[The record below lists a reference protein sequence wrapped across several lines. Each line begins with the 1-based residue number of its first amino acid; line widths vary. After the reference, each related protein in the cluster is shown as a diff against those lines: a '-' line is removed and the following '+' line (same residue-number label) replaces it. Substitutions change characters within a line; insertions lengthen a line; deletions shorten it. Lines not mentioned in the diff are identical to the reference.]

1 MSQEA
6 DIINLFVNRD
16 LNYDLSLSNVQDISN
31 TTITYEIVSENKNR
45 DNGENICNIVN
56 NKIVALNEGICDFIA
71 KTTTTNLFN
80 ASVSKTKRV
89 IVRKNNQLP
98 LILGSQQPTYFESS
112 VEYNLGGGST
122 TNPIIMS
129 CTSPNCLLDGNKVTF
144 MSTGRFTITALKE
157 GNFMYN
163 PVNLTWDVNVLPIQ
177 QKNIQLIISGLTLSS
192 SIEIPINTN
201 TTYELSVLNSRENPN
216 ITYSIVH
223 SYSINPQNPVCD
235 IIDGKY
241 LRALNTG
248 VCLLKATTSAT
259 SNFSQTETISIMI
272 TTIKS
277 IQSNII
283 LNNLSP
289 LYLNNSITLNPTG
302 GDTASPY
309 TISIDSQYAQN
320 CTLSGKLLYGLNS
333 GDCIITVSK
342 EGNNIYEKQ
351 INEFNIEVSK
361 VEQKNAYIY
370 LVGANNVLPDS
381 SFNEVVSD
389 VAISSVNVN
398 RDISYQIV
406 IENTKGNPNVK
417 YKFIPRNIL
426 NEDKTL
432 VYLYPLTI
440 ESTRGQLLRNDA
452 KVDYISDTQA
462 DPIYDASMSVMG
474 LISQNEN
481 IYGRGALVTSN
492 NETIKNQY
500 IQLKP
505 MLTGPYGITFAFW
518 GKMNNSPNKSVFFS
532 FGNGTKNEEIYL
544 GQNNSKLFAGYSR
557 ANNYTNTFEH
567 TLSFP
572 FENFNNDLWHY
583 LVWVITADGT
593 WKFYMDG
600 LLLEIVYDKP
610 YPTGIT
616 RRNNYLGYLSSV
628 GMNNFR
634 MYNKALSDNEIKYLS
649 TYLNIFSSI
658 TSSTFYLDNNL
669 KLLYNFEAYTIE
681 NALNFN
687 GYNLIP
693 ISSNFVFTSNNLI
706 VSNLPETFKNGT
718 YTVSASSFN
727 DTLYDAYQAFVSNTV
742 TYWSTSSKD
751 KNGYVQDPYQATTGN
766 YVSGGVGKEYST
778 IIANVGTIKGEWL
791 QIKLPYQFILKSYNI
806 TNGPVFNSRYPQTFY
821 VVGSNDGV
829 SWSLLDYKNT
839 NAIDDTD
846 FNVRYNLSVGY
857 SYIRLIVTKLKGGDI
872 NSTILNIKKFNISG
886 NQFIDSLKNTYKMAS
901 THNDRLVYNSQLTNA
916 NIIKNDDIINYGLF
930 NSSQKDF
937 IQIDSLELNS
947 LTDISG
953 LSFSFWFKSNN
964 STNAT
969 KIFEFKKDN
978 KLINIDINNNS
989 LRLTVN
995 TKIWD
1000 LSSTGAGILVNDDVW
1015 RHLTW
1020 VIQGTVWKLYI
1031 DSSLKA
1037 TKTDGLYPD
1046 MAIYNANYFGRNG
1059 EIYLNGGLSDFR
1071 LYNTELNLNQINDI
1085 YVYKVTL
1092 FFKLNQYKNLVFY
1105 YPLDSTSIQDTKIG
1119 NLQTGVLN
1127 YDGLMSK
1134 STLITNKRALLSS
1147 PTDFLTL
1154 GSYTIPQNGC
1164 SICFSFCIKS
1174 IVEEQVLFESSDN
1187 GNSIIMVKLNS
1198 FNDGYYSLNFL
1209 VSRKDKNSNTSFYI
1223 WIPFNEYQ
1231 KWNHIT
1237 WLIVPTTDVYSTW
1250 KIYLDGKL
1258 YSVSKIQQYY
1268 PEVIVRNNNYIGK
1281 TLGTG
1286 KNFGGSVADIRLYSK
1301 ILDESEINYFSTY
1314 KFFPLYKFANNLLT
1328 PYNFGG
1334 IFIRSYIAETSN
1346 YSFGYSKTLVL
1357 DIIKSD
1363 QPDYKIVNGDGL
1375 SGLFDG
1381 SVTPSGI
1388 DGYNT
1393 DYLNSQVS
1401 GLSDVLACYSN
1412 GLRINALLNNIENES
1427 FILESSPN
1435 SFIYTNGNKI
1445 GSRGIKGNVLDNLK
1459 ITKIGDY
1466 KYNDLSKIYKLWI
1479 KKNIRNE
1486 FTPIISHSVASN
1498 ILQKQ
1503 NNIYNIRINRTSNY
1517 TLSLSNYNLESKNYY
1532 FIINNARTKNGVIA
1546 TIEGNDLIVNN
1557 SGTLSIQCILP
1568 ETNQFYEGTSTLITI
1583 NIVKDNQAPLLVT
1596 SVPRLYY
1603 QGTSELKIDG
1613 GSASSSITYTSRNE
1627 TVCTFARNILNGIS
1641 VGSCIINVTKNGDE
1655 LYNPISMDISMNVYP
1670 INQTLTMEVEKYI
1683 NLLKVDRTKSYK
1695 IVINNLKETP
1705 SYIRYRYTSP
1715 ENKQIT
1721 ISPDGLIT
1729 PSNAGVFTV
1738 YAEVGPTT
1746 NYTITTVTM
1755 ILNIEKTDQTTLSVD
1770 RIDKLNYNNKINVNV
1785 IGGLSQSS
1793 IILSTDSSNCT
1804 ISGNTIYGISTGF
1817 CDIVATKP
1825 NDYMYND
1832 ILTTFQVEVL
1842 PLNQPRMIISISGL
1856 IKSASG
1862 SYEISVDRTK
1872 GYTLSCSGQLENPF
1886 IIFDIYNEVAIG
1898 ESPVGAITS
1907 NILVPYNEGD
1917 CFIKAISTRTKTY
1930 LSTESE
1936 PLKVTFKKKSQAN
1949 FIYTPITVTQFNKQF
1964 LFNVTGGTTSNSIIL
1979 KSNTNTCSIDAN
1991 SIKTERAGIGNISI
2005 FKEGNFEYSDL
2016 KTDIQFEIQ
2025 KINQPQCILQLDN
2038 INFNNG
2044 NNSYELPVNRTVEYI
2059 LKVTGYKE
2067 TPDITYQI
2075 ANNSEL
2081 YRLVNNKLILY
2092 DVGIIT
2098 VKAIINTTVN
2108 YLSQESNIITISIIK
2123 NIQDELMV
2131 NYNPIMKVNDKI
2143 TLVSSGGSI
2152 AEEPVQYSITNTD
2165 VCELNSSNNE
2175 LLAKNSGNCRIN
2187 VSKNGNFMYLPI
2199 NKTLNVVVNKI
2210 NQDIRILDVAVLN
2223 EIFIDTIQYDLIL
2236 NNLKEDAVVQ
2246 WVMYNK
2252 VAYLNTSQEVATVS
2266 QNGKITA
2273 RSAGEFYVKAITS
2286 ETRNYLSTESQPI
2299 KIVVKQKA
2307 AKDFIIDTISD
2318 FNYNT
2323 TIDIT
2328 VDNGQKNSQ
2337 IIFTSNKPE
2346 LKIEGTKMTA
2356 LKAGKY
2362 TVTAT
2367 KPATIEYTALTKTF
2381 EVIVNK
2387 INQPNFKINNTENT
2401 FFVNPDN
2408 EQIIQIPEVFDNSTV
2423 TYNVRPNDICKI
2435 VGSSFFPINAGVCSI
2450 IAVASETDN
2459 YKETKSEPFAITVNL
2474 KDQEPIS
2481 IVQST
2486 TLNVFND
2493 YVLGIRGG
2501 STTNFFVV
2509 ESLSPSIQI
2518 IDNSK
2523 IKTISVNPSAK
2534 IRIKKDGDFIYKPV
2548 TLEVEFTIM
2557 AIQQPNFN
2565 LLDINDGNKLLLNDT
2580 YDLVIESKKENP
2592 NILYNIVPL
2601 SSMNESDKPCKIVNN
2616 KLIPLKE
2623 GACIIQ
2629 AQSQATANYLLT
2641 TTNQLVVNIE
2651 KVEQSPLIY
2660 VCSET
2665 VNFGQKMILKIS
2677 GGTLLTDILLNNYN
2691 LNFTLKQLNR
2701 TDFELTAIK
2710 SGNIILTGLI
2720 NGDNIYKS
2728 VSIDIPIE
2736 IKKINQPTITIQNL
2750 NDNNNLFIN
2759 RNSRIPLN
2767 ITGILENASVNWTIS
2782 NVTDTSNNICTVS
2795 ENKLIAYN
2803 AGICLLEVTTA
2814 ETNNYLPTK
2823 STNKITIQVNKNIQN
2838 DLIVTSKKVLEF
2850 SKNIQITTEGG
2861 SSDKINTFLVSND
2874 VCTINSNIL
2883 IGSKSGNCI
2892 LTVIKEGN
2900 DFYETISSKI
2910 DITVSKISQPNFRL
2924 LNINSTNTI
2933 YVNPNNKI
2941 LLGTSAISERP
2952 IVTFEV
2958 LSSESSD
2965 TSNNICSFDGLKLI
2979 ANNAGRIKIRAYA
2992 DETDNYL
2999 KTFSQEMIL
3008 TVIKNPQ
3015 DNILISAP
3023 STISY
3028 NDEVF
3033 ISGTGGNTINSILF
3047 SSDSSCCYIEGT
3059 KVVGSYFGLSNI
3071 RATKP
3076 GDFMYLDIIKA
3087 FAINVNKIQQQ
3098 NMTIVDL
3105 NKTNE
3110 IDVDPNSK
3118 YSLSVDNI
3126 KESPR
3131 LTYQII
3137 KSSNSNVAR
3146 IDNNILVPLNVGT
3159 CTIIATSTET
3169 VNYLS
3174 TVSKEFNI
3182 KIKLKTP
3189 ADFKVDNIPKLY
3201 YNSSHVFTTNGGQT
3215 DASIE
3220 YSSNDP
3226 DGLKIDGPKVKCN
3239 KAGNYVITAKKK
3251 ATFMYSE
3258 LVKTFTLSINKLKQE
3273 NFKIVS
3279 YSQLNSKTTYLET
3292 VKYTEKFYKLTD
3304 IYNGNLNTPMSNT
3317 ELRYIGENEKGIKLF
3332 MYNIG
3337 TTLYWTNATGTGFD
3351 KINLS
3356 SLITNEWSII
3366 DINCINF
3373 TDAYIVISFKQS
3385 KNIRIIKLNGN
3396 PINIKSYTVLTD
3408 YATTYKPSN
3417 KNLLCGSSSSFYCNF
3432 ISEIPTNILGY
3443 NGSFFTRKCLVTEAK
3458 YLHYNP
3464 NVPNVFVYISN
3475 NNLTIVRDF
3484 ETYDITYTSYPSY
3497 SVPISDAKNTNLVYI
3512 LSNQY
3517 IYIVTSQ
3524 VLRFDMN
3531 TKVLKVI
3538 YENTNKLWGLYPINS
3553 NNIILLIENNMLMS
3567 SNCSDSS
3574 SYLTYN
3580 NVTKIWD
3587 GIKLDNTIKWESSE
3601 ISSQVNFKY
3610 TPETKMYSNGGYWIS
3625 QDQGIY
3631 FFKSNS
3637 ELNTFNLF
3645 SPISFSVSSLLEKA
3659 NFILKIVSSS
3669 TKDKSLIATTNGNQI
3684 VPITHGSCTIKA
3696 ISEET
3701 INYLSTETEIT
3712 ELNFDLLE
3720 QVDINIL
3727 DIKQNYNVGDEIILR
3742 GYGGNTTIP
3751 IAFSSLS
3758 NNINIKNNKL
3768 SCTGYGEAFIMM
3780 YKEGDN
3786 IYKPLIKQ
3794 IKININKGS
3803 PTVTLLDINKTNEL
3817 LPNDKYKLNV
3827 TGLYD
3832 GINILYYTS
3841 ADKKICF
3848 VDSLNYLNALTSGEF
3863 YIYGITEETYDYKSV
3878 TTNRIYVKINKNPLV
3893 NLNISLTNNK
3903 LSYGQSTFI
3912 NSSVS
3917 DINFISLTPNICTVN
3932 NNVVTSVGSGNC
3944 IISCIRKETAV
3955 NKEQMEY
3962 FNFNISKINQPTLV
3976 LSDINVSNEA
3986 LTLQKYPLKLSDVKE
4001 NAEVKFV
4008 ITRNY
4013 NENGIELDT
4022 ESFNG
4027 YIVNNLFIGLKS
4039 GYSEIQAFTYESNN
4053 YTISFSN
4060 KIKVKIM
4067 KRKQDIILIS
4077 KQSDLL
4083 YLGSTKLL
4091 TSGGN
4096 SDNDV
4101 EYSTADFNCKIINNT
4116 IIGLKSGK
4124 CKINAIKKGNE
4135 LYNDITSIYE
4145 ITVKKIQQDF
4155 FIQNLNVTN
4164 TIFVDPKVY
4173 YELKPINLKETT
4185 NCTFSF
4191 VNTVN
4196 NKQIR
4201 IIDNKLY
4208 PLVSG
4213 KFIITATC
4221 NETDNYLASTSK
4233 SFELNIIKKQQAP
4246 LIFSL
4251 QDTLYFKNK
4260 SAIIYS
4266 GGSTYYNPVFSCDVS
4281 GCKIINNDIIGVD
4294 SGWYDI
4300 TEFKEGDEIYE
4311 SISATI
4317 KVKVNPIKQPNF
4329 ILKFINPNN
4338 IIYVNRNNKIK
4349 LNTSTPEENAS
4360 IIYTVSYTDIVNRN
4374 TDICIINGDEIVAFN
4389 EGMCLIQ
4396 AKTQSTHNYIETKSN
4411 IMIISVQKNNQN
4423 ELTAVYNDTIGFNE
4437 TINIIGSGGSDTD
4450 TNIIYTSDSSNC
4462 KIEGNKLTGLRRGNC
4477 SVKLYKEG
4485 NFMYKPVEK
4494 IITITIKP
4502 IKQKIVIKNIN
4513 EQNEIEVD
4521 PDSRYPLELLDLA
4534 ENPKVTWK
4542 ILTMIPDD
4550 PTNEKVCDIVN
4561 NVITPTNAG
4570 KIIMRAYTTETLNYL
4585 ASETPDFILSVTL
4598 KSAKNFIVDI
4608 LPRQFVYKPV
4618 YITVDNDQWD
4628 DVAFEIKP
4636 PNNLLSVSSNRLITN
4651 NAGTYF
4657 IDVTRKGNF
4666 MYKPLTKKIKL
4677 FINKADQPPLQI
4689 TNLEKENILYVNPNR
4704 PIVLLTN
4711 RLRESPI
4718 ILYSVDSETTKNVCV
4733 IMNNQLYPYNAGT
4746 CYIKATSAETLNFN
4760 STTSVLYKIIV
4771 NKNKQSNLIVDYVE
4785 KMKVGETKNLRVSGG
4800 NTSNSI
4806 IYTKSNGNC
4815 FIRGNTIQGLTA
4827 GDIWISA
4834 YKEGDYMYE
4843 SIESKFKITV
4853 TKNYHNVNIL
4863 DINPANELLIDSS
4876 YNIIVDNISENAII
4890 KFNIS
4895 NIISDSNENICNII
4909 NNVIYPLKSGI
4920 CTLEV
4925 LVAETT
4931 NYYQTKSRKL
4941 TLKFIKKQQNKLLI
4955 NYQSSEEAPIR
4966 LTAKYNTYSDL
4977 IINGGN
4983 TNKISIISNDEICKV
4998 VKYE

>member
-31 TTITYEIVSENKNR
+31 TIITYEIISDNKNR
-45 DNGENICNIVN
+45 DNGENVCNIVN
-56 NKIVALNEGICDFIA
+56 NKIIALNEGICDIVA

-80 ASVSKTKRV
+80 ASISKTKRV
-89 IVRKNNQLP
+89 IVKKNNQLP

-122 TNPIIMS
+122 TSPIILS
-129 CTSPNCLLDGNKVTF
+129 CTSPNCLLEGNKITF
-144 MSTGRFTITALKE
+144 MSTGKFTITALKE
-157 GNFMYN
+157 GDFMYN
-163 PVNLTWDVNVLPIQ
+163 PVNLTWDVNVLPVQ
-177 QKNIQLIISGLTLSS
+177 QKNIQLTISGLTLSS

-201 TTYELSVLNSRENPN
+201 NTYELSVLNSRENPN

-248 VCLLKATTSAT
+248 VCLLKAQTAKT
-259 SNFSQTETISIMI
+259 SNFVETETLPIII

-277 IQSNII
+277 VQSNII

-289 LYLNNSITLNPTG
+289 LYLNKSITLNPTG

-320 CTLSGKLLYGLNS
+320 CTLSGNVLYGLNS
-333 GDCIITVSK
+333 GDCIVTISK

-381 SFNEVVSD
+381 SFNDVVSN

-432 VYLYPLTI
+432 VYFYPLTI
-440 ESTRGQLLRNDA
+440 ESISGQLLRNDA
-452 KVDYISDTQA
+452 KVDYISDVKA
-462 DPIYDASMSVMG
+462 DPIYDASMSVLG

-500 IQLKP
+500 VQLKP
-505 MLTGPYGITFAFW
+505 MLTGPYGLTFAFW

-532 FGNGTKNEEIYL
+532 FGNGPKNEEIYL

-600 LLLEIVYDKP
+600 LLLETVYDKP
-610 YPTGIT
+610 YPTGVT
-616 RRNNYLGYLSSV
+616 RKNNYLGYLSSV

-634 MYNKALSDNEIKYLS
+634 MYNKALNDNEIKYLS

-687 GYNLIP
+687 GFNLIP
-693 ISSNFVFTSNNLI
+693 ISSNFVFTSNNLT
-706 VSNLPETFKNGT
+706 VSNLPEIFKNGT
-718 YTVSASSFN
+718 YTASASSFN

-742 TYWSTSSKD
+742 TYWSSSSKG
-751 KNGYVQDPYQATTGN
+751 KNGYIQDPYQATTGI
-766 YVSGGVGKEYST
+766 YVGGGAGKEYST
-778 IIANVGTIKGEWL
+778 IVANVGTIKGEWL

-806 TNGPVFNSRYPQTFY
+806 TNGPVFDSRYPQTFY
-821 VVGSNDGV
+821 VVGSNDGI

-839 NAIDDTD
+839 TSTDVSD
-846 FNVRYNLSVGY
+846 FNVKYNLSVGY

-886 NQFIDSLKNTYKMAS
+886 NQFIDLLKNTYKMAS
-901 THNDRLVYNSQLTNA
+901 THNDKLVYNSQINNV

-930 NSSQKDF
+930 NASQKDF
-937 IQIDSLELNS
+937 IQIDSLELNP

-964 STNAT
+964 SVNGT
-969 KIFEFKKDN
+969 KIFEFKKDT

-995 TKIWD
+995 TKVWD
-1000 LSSTGAGILVNDDVW
+1000 LSGTGILINDDVW
-1015 RHLTW
+1015 RHLSW
-1020 VIQGTVWKLYI
+1020 VIKGTTWKLYI

-1037 TKTDGLYPD
+1037 TKTDGIYPD
-1046 MAIYNANYFGRNG
+1046 MAVYNANYFGRNS
-1059 EIYLNGGLSDFR
+1059 EIYLNGGISDFR

-1085 YVYKVTL
+1085 YVYNVTL

-1105 YPLDSTSIQDTKIG
+1105 YPLDSSSIQDTKIG
-1119 NLQTGVLN
+1119 NLKSGVLN
-1127 YDGLMSK
+1127 YDGTMSK
-1134 STLITNKRALLSS
+1134 SGLITNKRALLSA

-1164 SICFSFCIKS
+1164 TICFSFCIKS
-1174 IVEEQVLFESSDN
+1174 IVEEQILFESSDN

-1231 KWNHIT
+1231 KWNHVS

-1286 KNFGGSVADIRLYSK
+1286 KNFAGSVADIRLYSK

-1314 KFFPLYKFANNLLT
+1314 KFFPLYKFSNNLLT

-1346 YSFGYSKTLVL
+1346 YSFGYSKTLIL
-1357 DIIKSD
+1357 DITKSD
-1363 QPDYKIVNGDGL
+1363 QPDYKIVSGEGL

-1381 SVTPSGI
+1381 SVTSSGI

-1412 GLRINALLNNIENES
+1412 GLKINSLLNNIDNES

-1435 SFIYTNGNKI
+1435 SYIYTNGNKI
-1445 GSRGIKGNVLDNLK
+1445 GSRGIKGNVLDNVK

-1466 KYNDLSKIYKLWI
+1466 KYNDLSKIYKIWI
-1479 KKNIRNE
+1479 KKNVRNE

-1503 NNIYNIRINRTSNY
+1503 NNIYNIRINRSSSY
-1517 TLSLSNYNLESKNYY
+1517 TLSLSNYNLETKNYY

-1546 TIEGNDLIVNN
+1546 SIDGNNLIINN
-1557 SGTLSIQCILP
+1557 AGTLVLQCILP
-1568 ETNQFYEGTSTLITI
+1568 ETNQFYEGMSTLITI
-1583 NIVKDNQAPLLVT
+1583 NIVKDNQAPLLIT
-1596 SVPRLYY
+1596 SMPRLYY
-1603 QGTSELKIDG
+1603 KDTSELVIDG
-1613 GSASSSITYTSRNE
+1613 GSALSTIVYTSKNE
-1627 TVCTFARNILNGIS
+1627 NVCTFTRNILNGIN
-1641 VGSCIINVTKNGDE
+1641 VGSCLINVTKNGDE
-1655 LYNPISMDISMNVYP
+1655 LYNPISIDISMNVYP

-1705 SYIRYRYTSP
+1705 SYIKYRYTNT
-1715 ENKQIT
+1715 ENKQIN
-1721 ISPDGLIT
+1721 ISSDGLIT
-1729 PSNAGVFTV
+1729 PMNAGVFTI

-1746 NYTITTVTM
+1746 NYAVTTVSM

-1770 RIDKLNYNNKINVNV
+1770 KIDKLNYNNKINVNI

-1793 IILSTDSSNCT
+1793 IVLSTDSSNCT
-1804 ISGNTIYGISTGF
+1804 ISGNTIYGINTGF

-1825 NDYMYND
+1825 NDFMYND
-1832 ILTTFQVEVL
+1832 ISTTFQVEVL
-1842 PLNQPRMIISISGL
+1842 PLSQPKMVISISGL
-1856 IKSASG
+1856 TKTESG
-1862 SYEISVDRTK
+1862 SYEMAVDRTK
-1872 GYTLSCSGQLENPF
+1872 GYKLICNGQLENPF
-1886 IIFDIYNEVAIG
+1886 IIFDIYNEVATG
-1898 ESPVGAITS
+1898 ESPVGAITA
-1907 NILVPYNEGD
+1907 NVLVPYNEGD
-1917 CFIKAISTRTKTY
+1917 CFIKAISTRTKSY

-1936 PLKVTFKKKSQAN
+1936 PLKVSFKKKTQAN
-1949 FIYTPITVTQFNKQF
+1949 FIYTPINVTQYNKQF

-1979 KSNTNTCSIDAN
+1979 KSKTNTCSIDAN
-1991 SIKTERAGIGNISI
+1991 AIKTESAGIGYITI

-2025 KINQPQCILQLDN
+2025 KIEQPQCILQLDN

-2044 NNSYELPVNRTVEYI
+2044 NNSYELPVNRSVEYV

-2067 TPDITYQI
+2067 NPDITYQVTP
-2075 ANNSEL
+2075 ASEI
-2081 YRLVNNKLILY
+2081 YKISGNKLILY
-2092 DVGIIT
+2092 DIGTIT
-2098 VKAIINTTVN
+2098 IKAIVNTTTN
-2108 YLSQESNIITISIIK
+2108 YMTQETNTIAISIIK
-2123 NIQDELMV
+2123 NVQDELMI
-2131 NYNPIMKVNDKI
+2131 NYNSTMKVNDKI
-2143 TLVSSGGSI
+2143 ILVSSGGSI
-2152 AEEPVQYSITNTD
+2152 PDEPVKYSINNTD
-2165 VCELNSSNNE
+2165 VCELNNTNNE
-2175 LLAKNSGNCRIN
+2175 LVAKNSGNCTIN

-2199 NKTLNVVVNKI
+2199 NKTLNIVVNKI
-2210 NQDIRILDVAVLN
+2210 KQDIKILDVAVLN

-2252 VAYLNTSQEVATVS
+2252 VAYLNTSSEVATIT

-2273 RSAGEFYVKAITS
+2273 KSAGEFYVKAITS
-2286 ETRNYLSTESQPI
+2286 ETRNYLLTESEPI

-2307 AKDFIIDTISD
+2307 AKDFIIDPISD

-2323 TIDIT
+2323 SIDIT

-2337 IIFTSNKPE
+2337 IIFTSNNAG

-2356 LKAGKY
+2356 LKAGTY

-2381 EVIVNK
+2381 NITVNK

-2401 FFVNPDN
+2401 FFVNPDD
-2408 EQIIQIPEVFDNSTV
+2408 EQIIQIPEVFDNASV
-2423 TYNVRPNDICKI
+2423 TYKVSVNNVCKI

-2450 IAVASETDN
+2450 IAIASETDN
-2459 YKETKSEPFAITVNL
+2459 YKETKSEPFVVTVNL
-2474 KDQEPIS
+2474 KEQEPIS
-2481 IVQST
+2481 IAQST
-2486 TLNVFND
+2486 NLNVFSD
-2493 YVLGIRGG
+2493 YVLGVRGG
-2501 STTNFFVV
+2501 STTNYFVI
-2509 ESLSPSIQI
+2509 ESLSPSIQV

-2523 IKTISVNPSAK
+2523 IKTISVNPNAK
-2534 IRIKKDGDFIYKPV
+2534 IRIKKEGDSVYKTV
-2548 TLEVEFTIM
+2548 TLEVDFNIM
-2557 AIQQPNFN
+2557 AIPQPNFN
-2565 LLDINDGNKLLLNDT
+2565 LLDINDGNKLLLNET
-2580 YDLVIESKKENP
+2580 YDLIIQTKKENP
-2592 NILYNIVPL
+2592 TIVYNIIPL
-2601 SSMNESDKPCKIVNN
+2601 SSINEADKLCKIVND
-2616 KLIPLKE
+2616 KIIPLKE

-2629 AQSQATANYLLT
+2629 AQAQATNNYLLT
-2641 TTNQLVVNIE
+2641 TTNQLIVNIE
-2651 KVEQSPLIY
+2651 KVEQTPLMY
-2660 VCSET
+2660 TCSET
-2665 VNFGQKMILKIS
+2665 VNFGEKIILKIN
-2677 GGTLLTDILLNNYN
+2677 GGTLQSDILLTNYN
-2691 LNFTLKQLNR
+2691 NNFTLKQLSR

-2710 SGNIILTGLI
+2710 SGSVTLTAMI
-2720 NGDNIYKS
+2720 NGNNIYKS
-2728 VSIDIPIE
+2728 VSIDVPIE

-2759 RNSRIPLN
+2759 RNSRVPLN
-2767 ITGILENASVNWTIS
+2767 ITGMLENATIKWSVS
-2782 NVTDTSNNICTVS
+2782 NVTDTSNNICTIID
-2795 ENKLIAYN
+2795 NKLIAYN
-2803 AGICLLEVTTA
+2803 AGICLLEATTN
-2814 ETNNYLPTK
+2814 ETTNYLPTK
-2823 STNKITIQVNKNIQN
+2823 SSNKITIQVNKNIQN
-2838 DLIVTSKKVLEF
+2838 DLIITSKKELDF

-2861 SSDKINTFLVSND
+2861 SSDKINTYVVSND
-2874 VCTINSNIL
+2874 VCTINTNIL
-2883 IGSKSGNCI
+2883 IGSKSGNCV

-2900 DFYETISSKI
+2900 DFYETISNKI
-2910 DITVSKISQPNFRL
+2910 DITVNKISQPNFRL
-2924 LNINSTNTI
+2924 LNINPTNTI

-2941 LLGTSAISERP
+2941 LLGTSPISEKP
-2952 IVTFEV
+2952 VVTFEV
-2958 LSSESSD
+2958 LSSVSSD
-2965 TSNNICSFDGLKLI
+2965 TSNNICSFDGLKLM
-2979 ANNAGRIKIRAYA
+2979 ANNAGIIKIRAFTE
-2992 DETDNYL
+2992 ETDNYL
-2999 KTFSQEMIL
+2999 KTFSQEMII

-3015 DNILISAP
+3015 DNILINAP
-3023 STISY
+3023 SSISY

-3059 KVVGSYFGLSNI
+3059 KVSGSYFGLSNI
-3071 RATKP
+3071 KATKP
-3076 GDFMYLDIIKA
+3076 GDFMYLDIIKS
-3087 FAINVNKIQQQ
+3087 FVINVNKIKQQ
-3098 NMTIVDL
+3098 NMLITDL

-3110 IDVDPNSK
+3110 IDVDPNAK

-3126 KESPR
+3126 KESPKI
-3131 LTYQII
+3131 TYQII
-3137 KSSNSNVAR
+3137 KTSNSNVAR

-3169 VNYLS
+3169 INYLS
-3174 TVSKEFNI
+3174 TVSKEFDI

-3189 ADFKVDNIPKLY
+3189 SDFKVDNIPTLY
-3201 YNSSHVFTTNGGQT
+3201 YNSTHVFTTNGGQT
-3215 DASIE
+3215 DATIE

-3226 DGLKIDGPKVKCN
+3226 EGLKIDGPKVKCN

-3258 LVKTFTLSINKLKQE
+3258 LVKTFNLSVKKLKQE
-3273 NFKIVS
+3273 NFKILS

-3304 IYNGNLNTPMSNT
+3304 VYNGNLNTPMSNT
-3317 ELRYIGENEKGIKLF
+3317 ELRYIGENEKGIKIF

-3337 TTLYWTNATGTGFD
+3337 TTLYWTNPTGTGFD

-3356 SLITNEWSII
+3356 SLIANEWTII
-3366 DINCINF
+3366 DINCNNF

-3443 NGSFFTRKCLVTEAK
+3443 NGAFFTRKCLVTEPK

-3464 NVPNVFVYISN
+3464 NVPNVFVYVSN

-3538 YENTNKLWGLYPINS
+3538 YENTNNLWGLYPINS
-3553 NNIILLIENNMLMS
+3553 DNIILLIENNMLMS
-3567 SNCSDSS
+3567 SNCSNPST
-3574 SYLTYN
+3574 YLTYN
-3580 NVTKIWD
+3580 NLTKVWD
-3587 GIKLDNTIKWESSE
+3587 GIKLDNTIKWETSE

-3645 SPISFSVSSLLEKA
+3645 SPISFSVSPLLEKA
-3659 NFILKIVSSS
+3659 NYVLKIVSSS
-3669 TKDKSLIATTNGNQI
+3669 TKNKGLIATTNGNQI
-3684 VPITHGSCTIKA
+3684 VPITHGTCTIKA
-3696 ISEET
+3696 VSEET

-3727 DIKQNYNVGDEIILR
+3727 DIKQSYNVGDEILLR
-3742 GYGGNTTIP
+3742 GYGGNTTFP
-3751 IAFSSLS
+3751 IIFSSLS

-3768 SCTGYGEAFIMM
+3768 SCTGFGEAFIMM

-3794 IKININKGS
+3794 IKINVNKGS
-3803 PTVTLLDINKTNEL
+3803 PNVTLLDINKNNEL

-3841 ADKKICF
+3841 ADKKVCF
-3848 VDSLNYLNALTSGEF
+3848 IDYMNYLNTLASGEF
-3863 YIYGITEETYDYKSV
+3863 YIYGVTEETYDYKSV
-3878 TTNRIYVKINKNPLV
+3878 TTNKIYVKINKNPLV
-3893 NLNISLTNNK
+3893 DLNISLTNNK
-3903 LSYGQSTFI
+3903 LTYGQSTFI

-3917 DINFISLTPNICTVN
+3917 DINFISLTPNICTIN
-3932 NNVVTSVGSGNC
+3932 NNVVTAVGSGNC
-3944 IISCIRKETAV
+3944 IISCIKKETPIS
-3955 NKEQMEY
+3955 KEQMEY
-3962 FNFNISKINQPTLV
+3962 FNFNISKISQPTLV

-3986 LTLQKYPLKLSDVKE
+3986 LTLQKYPLKLSAVKE
-4001 NAEVKFV
+4001 NAEVKFI

-4013 NENGIELDT
+4013 NENGVELDT

-4039 GYSEIQAFTYESNN
+4039 GYSEIQAFTYETDN
-4053 YTISFSN
+4053 YKVSFSN

-4096 SDNDV
+4096 SDNEV
-4101 EYSTADFNCKIINNT
+4101 EYSTSDFNCKIINNT
-4116 IIGLKSGK
+4116 IIGLKAGK
-4124 CKINAIKKGNE
+4124 CKINALKRGNE
-4135 LYNDITSIYE
+4135 LYSDITSVYE

-4155 FIQNLNVTN
+4155 FIQNFNVEN

-4185 NCTFSF
+4185 NCTYSF
-4191 VNTVN
+4191 VNTS

-4201 IIDNKLY
+4201 IVDNKLY

-4233 SFELNIIKKQQAP
+4233 SFELNIIKKQQQP

-4251 QDTLYFKNK
+4251 RDTLYFKNT
-4260 SAIIYS
+4260 SPIIYS
-4266 GGSTYYNPVFSCDVS
+4266 GGSTYYSPIFSCDSS
-4281 GCKIINNDIIGVD
+4281 GCKIINNDVIGVN

-4300 TEFKEGDEIYE
+4300 IGFKEGDEMYE
-4311 SISATI
+4311 SISSTI

-4329 ILKFINPNN
+4329 MLKFINTNN

-4349 LNTSTPEENAS
+4349 LNTTIPEENAS
-4360 IIYTVSYTDIVNRN
+4360 IIYNVSYTDIVNKN
-4374 TDICIINGDEIVAFN
+4374 PDTCIINGDELVAFN

-4396 AKTQSTHNYIETKSN
+4396 AKSQSTHNYIETSSN
-4411 IMIISVQKNNQN
+4411 IMFVSVQKNNQN
-4423 ELTAVYNDTIGFNE
+4423 ELTAIYNDTIGFNE
-4437 TINIIGSGGSDTD
+4437 TINIIGSGGSDTGS
-4450 TNIIYTSDSSNC
+4450 NIIYSSDSSNC
-4462 KIEGNKLTGLRRGNC
+4462 KIVDNKLTGLRRGIC
-4477 SVKLYKEG
+4477 SVKLFKDG
-4485 NFMYKPVEK
+4485 NFMYKPIEK

-4513 EQNEIEVD
+4513 ENNEIEVD
-4521 PDSRYPLELLDLA
+4521 PDTRYPLELLDLA

-4561 NVITPTNAG
+4561 NIITPTNAG

-4585 ASETPDFILSVTL
+4585 ASETPDFKVTVTL
-4598 KSAKNFIVDI
+4598 KSAKNFVVDI

-4628 DVAFEIKP
+4628 DVAFEIKSSDSK
-4636 PNNLLSVSSNRLITN
+4636 LSISGNRLITN

-4657 IDVTRKGNF
+4657 IDIIRKGNF
-4666 MYKPLTKKIKL
+4666 MYKPLTKNIKL
-4677 FINKADQPPLQI
+4677 FINKVEQSPLQI
-4689 TNLEKENILYVNPNR
+4689 TNLEKENVLYVNPSK
-4704 PIVLLTN
+4704 PIMLLTN
-4711 RLRESPI
+4711 RLKESPI

-4733 IMNNQLYPYNAGT
+4733 IMNNQLFAYNAGT
-4746 CYIKATSAETLNFN
+4746 CYIKATSSETLNYN
-4760 STTSVLYKIIV
+4760 STTSMLYKITV
-4771 NKNKQSNLIVDYVE
+4771 NKNKQNNLIVNYSE
-4785 KMKVGETKNLRVSGG
+4785 KIKVGETKNLRVTGG
-4800 NTSNSI
+4800 NTSNAI

-4815 FIRGNTIQGLTA
+4815 FIRENTIQGLTA
-4827 GDIWISA
+4827 GDIWITA
-4834 YKEGDYMYE
+4834 YKEGNYMYE
-4843 SIESKFKITV
+4843 SIETKFKITV
-4853 TKNYHNVNIL
+4853 TKNYHNIHLL
-4863 DINPANELLIDSS
+4863 DINPNNELIIDSS
-4876 YNIIVDNISENAII
+4876 YNIIVDNVSEKAIV

-4895 NIISDSNENICNII
+4895 NIISDSNENICNIVDNI
-4909 NNVIYPLKSGI
+4909 IYPLKAGI

-4925 LVAETT
+4925 IAAETT

-4941 TLKFIKKQQNKLLI
+4941 TLTFVKKQQNKLLI
-4955 NYQSSEEAPIR
+4955 NYQTAEDAPIR

-4977 IINGGN
+4977 IISGGN
-4983 TNKISIISNDEICKV
+4983 TNKVSIISNDEICKI
-4998 VKYE
+4998 VKSE